1 MAIAKIIEVIAESE
15 NSWEEAAQTAV
26 AEASQSLRGIKH
38 IYVKNMT
45 AEVNGD
51 RIVRYRLNANITFVV
66 ED

>member
-15 NSWEEAAQTAV
+15 NSWEEAAKTAV
-26 AEASQSLRGIKH
+26 AEASQSIRGIKH

-51 RIVRYRLNANITFVV
+51 RIVKYRLNANITFVV